1 MRAFHVCGSL
11 ALLILSARGSVASS
25 KRESKASDDA
35 ALRWGPYRP
44 NLYFGVRPQIPDTLL
59 MGMMWGQGQ
68 DKATL
73 IDSTS
78 RPLPDASIQLAICAH
93 AGTTA
98 QRSSPRYV

>member
-1 MRAFHVCGSL
+1 MRALRSRDGLWLLFSSSLISATALEHELGS
-11 ALLILSARGSVASS
+11 SN
-25 KRESKASDDA
+25 DA

-73 IDSTS
+73 IES
-78 RPLPDASIQLAICAH
+78 RS
-93 AGTTA
+93 
-98 QRSSPRYV
+98 RSLRVDDWSVMLIRGGYLS

>member
-1 MRAFHVCGSL
+1 MRALRACGSL
-11 ALLILSARGSVASS
+11 WLLFPSSWPSATALEHEPR
-25 KRESKASDDA
+25 ASDDA

-73 IDSTS
+73 IESTS
-78 RPLPDASIQLAICAH
+78 RPLRLD
-93 AGTTA
+93 
-98 QRSSPRYV
+98 